1 MHTQEEE
8 RLGPIRV
15 LPSPNRRPSR
25 ERRGYLPNPSPV
37 RLMASAKVSLLFLLL
52 PPLPCSRYLSLARFP
67 SNPSPRK
74 LGLRFPPPP
83 FLFSCEYRHTH
94 SKIFLLLLYQ
104 RIGMTPVPGA
114 FDRTLPGYYGGVGG
128 PPHMP
133 LGLSGGYGAP
143 LPLSGMRYA
152 YGPLSS
158 PGYGPLSAY
167 GPPGPIGGYGYGPGP
182 TMDRTTCNMKK
193 CGGPRPA
200 SASSNRV
207 NKDVADAPEGSWTCP
222 KCNNLNYPFRN
233 VCNRKGCGSE
243 KPSTST

>member
-37 RLMASAKVSLLFLLL
+37 RLMASAKVSLLFLLP

-74 LGLRFPPPP
+74 LGLRFPPP
-83 FLFSCEYRHTH
+83 
-94 SKIFLLLLYQ
+94 

-152 YGPLSS
+152 YG
-158 PGYGPLSAY
+158 
-167 GPPGPIGGYGYGPGP
+167 YGYGPGP
-182 TMDRTTCNMKK
+182 TMDRY
-193 CGGPRPA
+193 GYGYR
-200 SASSNRV
+200 
-207 NKDVADAPEGSWTCP
+207 GSP
-222 KCNNLNYPFRN
+222 MP
-233 VCNRKGCGSE
+233 VCNLLYKLYV
-243 KPSTST
+243 TL